1 MKQSKRQKQPKQLK
15 RPKRLKQN
23 RNHTLH
29 YNQEYSPKE
38 NVTLPVLTQDGPVI
52 TSYLDRA
59 FKVFDKALDAHSKV
73 LVVRFDLKVPAQIS
87 LPENAG
93 GNGVIRLFLD
103 SLEAKIE
110 ANLHRK
116 GSPHKCPVRYI
127 IAREIGDKNQGLHYH
142 VMLLLNGHAFRHI
155 GAIESEEDNPFWL
168 IVGAWASALKTT
180 DEEAVDGVQ
189 FGFNRKGVRQYYLD
203 PSLDYHL
210 LPDAFR
216 RSSYLCKAHTKHF
229 GEGHHGLMTSRK

>member
-93 GNGVIRLFLD
+93 
-103 SLEAKIE
+103 
-110 ANLHRK
+110 
-116 GSPHKCPVRYI
+116 
-127 IAREIGDKNQGLHYH
+127 
-142 VMLLLNGHAFRHI
+142 
-155 GAIESEEDNPFWL
+155 
-168 IVGAWASALKTT
+168 LKLTFT
-180 DEEAVDGVQ
+180 VKV
-189 FGFNRKGVRQYYLD
+189 
-203 PSLDYHL
+203 
-210 LPDAFR
+210 
-216 RSSYLCKAHTKHF
+216 AHTNAQCA
-229 GEGHHGLMTSRK
+229 TSSPVKLEIRIKGFTITSCFYSMVMPFATLAP